1 MRSCI
6 HKDYIF
12 VDTLLVVG
20 GTCGILFFFFPL
32 FSSLITPRDRWWRL
46 HRWALNTQRPRFPT
60 GDSPGLSKA
69 LDVVV
74 VLSCEKRALLD
85 VLKMLG
91 ASWLAGF
98 ALTKLRILNLT
109 SSCTKVA
116 GVNEISILRSSSG
129 KHVILA
135 LSLLI
140 ANWNESK
147 GYVWLFLNVQ
157 LTEILE

>member
-1 MRSCI
+1 MAPAVS
-6 HKDYIF
+6 
-12 VDTLLVVG
+12 
-20 GTCGILFFFFPL
+20 
-32 FSSLITPRDRWWRL
+32 FSSFTRCFL
-46 HRWALNTQRPRFPT
+46 ALLLPETDDEGYIDKHSTQRPRFPT

-116 GVNEISILRSSSG
+116 GVNEISILRSLSG

-140 ANWNESK
+140 AN
-147 GYVWLFLNVQ
+147 
-157 LTEILE
+157 

>member
-1 MRSCI
+1 MAPAVS
-6 HKDYIF
+6 
-12 VDTLLVVG
+12 
-20 GTCGILFFFFPL
+20 
-32 FSSLITPRDRWWRL
+32 FSSFSRCFLALLLPETDDEGYIDEQSTHSARDFL
-46 HRWALNTQRPRFPT
+46 PVIPLVC
-60 GDSPGLSKA
+60 LK
-69 LDVVV
+69 DVVV

-91 ASWLAGF
+91 AGWLAGF

-116 GVNEISILRSSSG
+116 GVNEISTLRSSSG

-140 ANWNESK
+140 AN
-147 GYVWLFLNVQ
+147 
-157 LTEILE
+157 

>member
-1 MRSCI
+1 MAPAVS
-6 HKDYIF
+6 
-12 VDTLLVVG
+12 
-20 GTCGILFFFFPL
+20 
-32 FSSLITPRDRWWRL
+32 FSSFSRRFL
-46 HRWALNTQRPRFPT
+46 ALLLPETDDEGYIDEHSTQRPRFPT

-129 KHVILA
+129 KHVIRA

-140 ANWNESK
+140 AN
-147 GYVWLFLNVQ
+147 
-157 LTEILE
+157 